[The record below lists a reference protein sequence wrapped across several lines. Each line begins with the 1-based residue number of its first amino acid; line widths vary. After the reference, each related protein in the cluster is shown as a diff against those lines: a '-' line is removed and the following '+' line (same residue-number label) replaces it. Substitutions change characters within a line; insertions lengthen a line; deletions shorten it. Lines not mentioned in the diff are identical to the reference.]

1 MRGRRH
7 PEEQAGAAG
16 KTEKC
21 AAENG
26 KWQERRSTHA
36 TVRRGLALPIEKTG
50 RRKVFFKHSDSATPF
65 RQNFDDPDE
74 SGLLADTR
82 NALSAIAE
90 IVVGAIT
97 WSLSFMLL
105 LSSGAGVNR
114 VPMAPVFLFLAPIL
128 AVVFPTFL
136 KLLFRNSTSAAIWLF
151 AVAPLIGGLNIALG
165 LVVIDRLGNGDQT
178 SIKAIQCLL
187 IFVWLLPVL
196 VAVKGKRRS

>member
-1 MRGRRH
+1 M
-7 PEEQAGAAG
+7 
-16 KTEKC
+16 
-21 AAENG
+21 
-26 KWQERRSTHA
+26 
-36 TVRRGLALPIEKTG
+36 
-50 RRKVFFKHSDSATPF
+50 TPF

-82 NALSAIAE
+82 NALSAIAA